1 MGDFFIR
8 MKSCKTSENI
18 VKEIFFKKGKIDPPL
33 HILQSR
39 PVGHIIC
46 RTNSGLRALCLTSL
60 IYSYATV
67 LWNVLLCSQSQQIPP
82 VAFLNSGTLREN

>member
-1 MGDFFIR
+1 MAMGDFFVR
-8 MKSCKTSENI
+8 MKSCKTSENT
-18 VKEIFFKKGKIDPPL
+18 VKKKGKIDPPL

-67 LWNVLLCSQSQQIPP
+67 LFKGMFSYVLNHSKSLQ
-82 VAFLNSGTLREN
+82 